1 MDELS
6 GDQIGDKLW
15 PAYGNNKTL
24 AAIFLNGSATEEFF
38 QDDGVWLISTSFVVF
53 TMTSGFG
60 LLESG
65 RVSSKDE
72 VNIMVK
78 NAIDVLVGGI
88 AYWMFGFGLTFGD
101 RHVNGFVGWGRFFWD
116 PEGDNT
122 ATDSTREAWSYA
134 AFLFQTS
141 FATTTST
148 IVSASMAERIRLR
161 PYLIITFIITLS
173 HAVVA
178 HWVWSVNGFF
188 AKMGVIDAAG
198 CSVVHLVGGVSG
210 LVATIYLKPRQGRF
224 GDNSSH
230 QMSNPTGALLG
241 TFTLWQVQANS
252 SFVFCF
258 CRWGWLGFNTG
269 STFGVVVGRWRLA
282 AKSAVVTIL
291 SSMGGGCISI
301 VISLIWTKRCQPSAT
316 TIRPLHSVI
325 VGVIG
330 STLALAT
337 YPVIERLRID
347 DPVGVIPVHVVAAL
361 AVGIFAH
368 EDRYG
373 LNLTNGR
380 NGLIYGGGF
389 KLLAVQ
395 ALCVVAIF
403 AWSVLVT
410 LLSLMILN
418 RLPWGLRMTP
428 EEEKLG
434 ADLLEHGL
442 QGENVA
448 KWAVEREPMS
458 AKTVSNIVTA
468 VAKWK
473 RMARRAQASRNPPV
487 HTANSSLAVPA
498 PTQTAIEM
506 PNGANGTASPL
517 PTLSSI
523 VSAAVNANT
532 RRASERQQN
541 GRPLGL
547 VSSNSIGEER
557 PKRSTARIQRRA
569 SVALPSANA
578 LEMAGPSRSAAPWT
592 RLKRKISPRT
602 KPNANAGNTHPNG
615 DVPWILNQP
624 QLDELATPPGRPTH
638 HPNSPFPLDRFPP
651 DDRSFPPDTPV

>member
-65 RVSSKDE
+65 RV
-72 VNIMVK
+72 NIMVK

-116 PEGDNT
+116 PEGDFT

-188 AKMGVIDAAG
+188 AKLGVIDAAG

-241 TFTLWQVQANS
+241 T
-252 SFVFCF
+252 
-258 CRWGWLGFNTG
+258 WGWLGFNTG

-301 VISLIWTKRCQPSAT
+301 VISLIWTKRCQVDLLIDGLLASLVAT
-316 TIRPLHSVI
+316 TAICHTIRPLHSVI

-330 STLALAT
+330 STLALAA

-347 DPVGVIPVHVVAAL
+347 DPL

-442 QGENVA
+442 QGEHVA
-448 KWAVEREPMS
+448 KWEVQREPMS

-487 HTANSSLAVPA
+487 HATNSSLAAQP

-506 PNGANGTASPL
+506 PNGANGTATPL

-541 GRPLGL
+541 GRPLAL

-578 LEMAGPSRSAAPWT
+578 LEMAGPSRSVAPWT
-592 RLKRKISPRT
+592 RLKRK
-602 KPNANAGNTHPNG
+602 
-615 DVPWILNQP
+615 
-624 QLDELATPPGRPTH
+624 
-638 HPNSPFPLDRFPP
+638 
-651 DDRSFPPDTPV
+651 

>member
-88 AYWMFGFGLTFGD
+88 AYWSFGFG
-101 RHVNGFVGWGRFFWD
+101 
-116 PEGDNT
+116 
-122 ATDSTREAWSYA
+122 
-134 AFLFQTS
+134 

-241 TFTLWQVQANS
+241 TFTLWQGQENS
-252 SFVFCF
+252 SFEFRL

-301 VISLIWTKRCQPSAT
+301 VISLIWTKRCQVDLLIDGLLASLVAT
-316 TIRPLHSVI
+316 TAICHTIRPLHSVI

-330 STLALAT
+330 STLALAA

-347 DPVGVIPVHVVAAL
+347 DPVGVIPVHVVAAIWGMASDSLETSLIASFLLQL

-442 QGENVA
+442 QGEHVA
-448 KWAVEREPMS
+448 KWEVQREPMS

-487 HTANSSLAVPA
+487 HATNSSLAAQP

-506 PNGANGTASPL
+506 PNGANGTATPL

-541 GRPLGL
+541 GRPLAL

-578 LEMAGPSRSAAPWT
+578 LEMAGPSRSVAPWT

-602 KPNANAGNTHPNG
+602 KPNANAGNAHPNG
-615 DVPWILNQP
+615 DVPWIMNQP